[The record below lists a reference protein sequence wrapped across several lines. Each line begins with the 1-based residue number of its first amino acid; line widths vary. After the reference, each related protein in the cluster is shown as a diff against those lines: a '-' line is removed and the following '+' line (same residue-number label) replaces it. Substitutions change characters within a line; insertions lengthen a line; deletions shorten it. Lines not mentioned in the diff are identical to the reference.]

1 MTARSTGPVVA
12 VGAITVINRTV
23 FNGKEM
29 DWKVPVATVM
39 AAGLL
44 ALAEKAV
51 GDVAVWISYLAL
63 AAVVLTRVDPSVPS
77 PAESALKWFNE
88 R

>member
-1 MTARSTGPVVA
+1 MSRVTAPVVA
-12 VGAITVINRTV
+12 IGAITVINRTV
-23 FNGKEM
+23 FNGKAM
-29 DWKVPVATVM
+29 DWKVPIATVM
-39 AAGLL
+39 AAGILE
-44 ALAEKAV
+44 LAERAV
-51 GDVAVWISYLAL
+51 GDVAVWIAYLAL

>member
-1 MTARSTGPVVA
+1 MSRVTGPVVA
-12 VGAITVINRTV
+12 IGAITVINRSV
-23 FNGKEM
+23 FNGKAI
-29 DWKVPVATVM
+29 DWKVPVATVV

-44 ALAEKAV
+44 ELAERAV
-51 GDVAVWISYLAL
+51 GDVAVWIAYLAL
-63 AAVVLTRVDPSVPS
+63 TAVVLTRVDPEVPS